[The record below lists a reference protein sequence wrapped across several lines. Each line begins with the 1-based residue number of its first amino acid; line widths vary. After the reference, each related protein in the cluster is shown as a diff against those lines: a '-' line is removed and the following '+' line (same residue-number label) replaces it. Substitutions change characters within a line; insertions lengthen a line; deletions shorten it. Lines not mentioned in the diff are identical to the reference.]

1 MSECSLIYTVSVSFQ
16 QAIPITDNPDCSG
29 PRRRASSLPTDERRA
44 DLIAAVL
51 PLLIEHGTAVT
62 TRQIALAAGIAE
74 GTIFRAYPDKK
85 SLITAA
91 IEHAFDPA
99 PMDAELDAI
108 DRSLPLEARL
118 EVAVSIMAD
127 RLGFLGQLMLATG
140 IRPPDLKAGRT
151 PGHHPPNLESLA
163 ALFEPDRAL
172 IRRDPLHAAQLLRGL
187 TFAASHPTLLAGKP
201 LTPAEIVS
209 ILLDGLRKSEARPC

>member
-1 MSECSLIYTVSVSFQ
+1 MSEYSLSYNVAVTSQ
-16 QAIPITDNPDCSG
+16 QAISATDHSDCSG
-29 PRRRASSLPTDERRA
+29 ARKRASSLPTDLRRA

-62 TRQIALAAGIAE
+62 TRQIASAAGIAE
-74 GTIFRAYPDKK
+74 GTIFRAFPDKK

-91 IEHAFDPA
+91 VEHAFDPA
-99 PMDAELDAI
+99 PLDVELDAI
-108 DRSLPLEARL
+108 DRTLPLEARL
-118 EVAVSIMAD
+118 EEAVSIMAA

-140 IRPPDLKAGRT
+140 IRPPEPKAGSA
-151 PGHHPPNLESLA
+151 PGHHPPNLASLA
-163 ALFEPDRAL
+163 ALFEPDRAQ

-209 ILLDGLRKSEARPC
+209 VLLYGLRKDEARPC